1 MTYREDI
8 LCTAL
13 TQPAFYPPSTGERK
27 KLVSILK
34 RSGLTM
40 TTARINLLHHLTQTQ
55 IPLTAFDLSKLVNLP
70 LSTVHRNLSMFA
82 DFGLVDFIVD
92 RSSVCRWY
100 LLTAGRPNFCPTCN
114 QAFNTSY

>member
-1 MTYREDI
+1 REAT
-8 LCTAL
+8 LCFAL
-13 TQPAFYPPSTGERK
+13 TPPAFNPPSIGERK

-34 RSGLTM
+34 RSGLTL
-40 TTARINLLHHLTQTQ
+40 TTARINLLHHLTQNQ

-82 DFGLVDFIVD
+82 DFGLVDYIVD

-114 QAFNTSY
+114 QAFNTAY

>member
-1 MTYREDI
+1 MFN
-8 LCTAL
+8 L
-13 TQPAFYPPSTGERK
+13 PSGGERK

-34 RSGLTM
+34 KSGLPL
-40 TTARINLLHHLTQTQ
+40 TTSRIHLLHYLMQTQ
-55 IPLTAFDLSKLVNLP
+55 IPLTASDLSQQVNLP
-70 LSTVHRNLSMFA
+70 LSTTHRNLSTFA

-114 QAFNTSY
+114 QTYNAAY